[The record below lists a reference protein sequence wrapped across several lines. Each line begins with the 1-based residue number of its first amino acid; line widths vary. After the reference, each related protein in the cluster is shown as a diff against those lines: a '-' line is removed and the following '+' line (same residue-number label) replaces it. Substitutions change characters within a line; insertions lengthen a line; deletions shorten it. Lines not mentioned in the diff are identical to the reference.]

1 MPESEVNSAR
11 EAGSDLHLE
20 LSPTGPR
27 RAAVAAGLR
36 EAVRSGRLAPGTRLP
51 PYRSLAADLGVARNT
66 VADAYAELVAEG
78 WLTARQGSGTR
89 VADRVTPRPKRAT
102 TDPKH
107 VATDPKQA
115 TTDPKHIA
123 TDPKHATTGPKGVT
137 TDSKLLAA
145 GSNGVTTDSGLG
157 AAGSNG
163 VGAGAER
170 GAGGIRERAAAVVHN
185 LRQGQPDA
193 TSFPRTA
200 WATAVR
206 RAMSAAPHDAFA
218 PADPRGRPELRH
230 ALAGYLARVRGV
242 SATPDQIVV
251 CAGFAH
257 GLRLLFGGG
266 VLSGPL
272 AVEPYGLPFHRGILA
287 DAGVRTI
294 PLGLDDRGARTD
306 RLSSHPG
313 ISSRRGARAVLLT
326 PAHQFPTGGP
336 LLPAR
341 RAEAVD
347 WARGRGGVVLEDDY
361 DGEFRYDREPVGAV
375 QGLDPDHVVYL
386 GSVSKS
392 LSPAIRLGWM
402 VLPPHL
408 VEAVLA
414 AKGLREAW
422 TGVTDQLALA
432 EFIESGRYDKHVRR
446 MRQSYR
452 ARRNLLVATL
462 AERAPHVAVTGIAAG
477 LHAVLRLPPGT
488 EAATVEAAA
497 RAGVALDGLAAF
509 RHPDSPEPHRDG
521 LVVGYS
527 TPAEHRYRPALDAL
541 CRALPPPLQRS
552 ARAFDHT
559 GLSK

>member
-1 MPESEVNSAR
+1 MPDSRVNFAH

-27 RAAVAAGLR
+27 RAAVAAALR

-51 PYRSLAADLGVARNT
+51 PYRSLAVDLGVARNT

-89 VADRVTPRPKRAT
+89 VAERVVAKPRRVPRKAPGRG
-102 TDPKH
+102 D
-107 VATDPKQA
+107 
-115 TTDPKHIA
+115 
-123 TDPKHATTGPKGVT
+123 
-137 TDSKLLAA
+137 
-145 GSNGVTTDSGLG
+145 G
-157 AAGSNG
+157 AAHDLG
-163 VGAGAER
+163 
-170 GAGGIRERAAAVVHN
+170 
-185 LRQGQPDA
+185 QGQPDA
-193 TSFPRTA
+193 TSFPRAA
-200 WATAVR
+200 WAAAVR
-206 RAMSAAPHDAFA
+206 RAVTAAPHDAFA
-218 PADPRGRPELRH
+218 PGNPQGRPELRR
-230 ALAGYLARVRGV
+230 ALAEYLARTRGV
-242 SATPDQIVV
+242 SASPDQIVV

-272 AVEPYGLPFHRGILA
+272 AVEPYSLPFHRSVLA

-294 PLGLDDRGARTD
+294 PLGLDERGARTEELAS
-306 RLSSHPG
+306 RPG
-313 ISSRRGARAVLLT
+313 TSSRRGARAALLT

-336 LLPAR
+336 LHPTR
-341 RAEAVD
+341 RAAAVD

-375 QGLDPDHVVYL
+375 QGLDPDHVVYI

-408 VEAVLA
+408 VDLALA

-422 TGVTDQLALA
+422 TGVIDQLALA
-432 EFIESGRYDKHVRR
+432 EFIASGHYDKHIRR
-446 MRQSYR
+446 MRQRYR
-452 ARRNLLVATL
+452 ARRNRLVATL

-488 EAATVEAAA
+488 EASTVKAATWM
-497 RAGVALDGLAAF
+497 GVALDGLATF
-509 RHPDSPEPHRDG
+509 RHPDSPQPHRDG
-521 LVVGYS
+521 LVVGYA
-527 TPAEHRYRPALDAL
+527 TPPEHRFRPALDAL
-541 CRALPPPLQRS
+541 CRALPPPP
-552 ARAFDHT
+552 DV
-559 GLSK
+559 